1 MKLYIKSI
9 IAMAALLLTTSA
21 VAQGTDE
28 KFVISYQNNGVD
40 CNEGVAGTVVG
51 SVSGTT
57 ATLTVTPVDGYY
69 ITKDQ
74 ITVIKTIPGDN
85 AQTRTPSVSSPVEIT
100 ASSTTADPSGV
111 TTYTFDASD
120 ANFNYEV
127 TANFLS
133 RISIKDA
140 EVTVSGGPFVF
151 TGEPIKP
158 TLSITLGGKKL
169 TLNTDYN
176 AYDNDSIK
184 AGVDKIIT
192 LVGIRKYTGTRT
204 DIKYSIE
211 KAEIAPV
218 VSITGWTYGSSANEP
233 TVTEGNPGN
242 GEVTFA
248 YKVKDASDET
258 YVAEAPATAGDYT
271 VRATIAETD
280 NYKGGTA
287 TANFTIKKAQ
297 AELKYS
303 TDKATATMGKE
314 FTAPTLTVTPEGLEG
329 ITYSSSNTKAATID
343 ENGIVTIVGAE
354 ETTIK
359 ASFAGNETYE
369 AAEASYTL
377 TVSKD
382 KATLKFSAE
391 SAEAIMGKEF
401 TAPTL
406 TVTPEG
412 LEGITYSSSNTKAAT
427 IDENGKVTIVGAEET
442 TIKASF
448 AGNETYEAAEA
459 SYTLTVSKDKA
470 TLKFS
475 AETAEATMGK
485 EFTAPTLTVTPEGLE
500 GITYSSSNTKA
511 ATIDENGKVT
521 IVGAEETTIKASFAG
536 NETYE
541 AAEASYK
548 LTVSKDKATL
558 KFSAET
564 AEATMGKEFT
574 APTLTVTPEGL
585 EGITYSSS
593 NTKAATIDEN
603 GKVTIVGAEETTITA
618 SFAGNETYEAA
629 EASYKLTVSKD
640 KATLKFSAE
649 TAEATMGKEFTAPT
663 LTVTPEGLEGITYSS
678 SNTKAATI
686 DENGKVTIVGAEE
699 TTIKASF
706 AGNETYEAAEASYKL
721 TVSKDNA
728 TFAFSTDKA
737 TATMGKEF
745 TAPTLNNPN
754 SLAVTYTSSKET
766 VATISAEGV
775 VTIVGEGETVIKA
788 AFKGNETYEAVE
800 ASYTLTVSK
809 DKATLAF
816 SAQTATTAIGATFTA
831 PTLDNPNKLAVTYSS
846 SIETVATIN
855 AEGVVTI
862 VGEGETVIKAT
873 FAGNETY
880 EPAEASYTLIVEK
893 GVGQGYALWIG
904 DTQVTE
910 DNKEHIL
917 GDKDQTFTFNPDSK
931 ILLITNNQNKDIVI
945 ESRLDELTIYLNG
958 NKGNKLK
965 KVFFNNLGNAENKGK
980 LVFTTNF
987 NVPGSIDFKNDQGES
1002 VITGFESVEFDSK
1015 SQLTFT
1021 LPEKTTYEYK
1031 NGMMNKTVVDENNIE
1046 TTTPADELSIGQSLT
1061 PIDEV
1066 VTFTLNTLYMKD
1078 ENGNVIRDENGEPKL
1093 PNLVNSVVKD
1103 VLITLPGS
1111 NDANSDEGIS
1121 VDDGD
1126 GKPGITIETVSMTD
1140 KKVKTIAQKVI
1151 DNQTTNTGY
1160 FPGSDDFAKDFV
1172 GMTILLPACSGS
1184 IETDLNTD
1192 PGYEFHA
1199 LIAEEDNAGNL
1210 KSTIKVIPA
1219 GKIKTAFNID
1229 MPSYC
1234 YIYLVQVSASTRLGK
1249 REKVHGKVYSVGVS
1263 VTKAK
1268 SVNPPSEASGGT
1280 LPASEDPNVNETT
1293 TPTPPTGIT
1302 TVNSEQ
1308 QTVKSGWYTLDGQ
1321 KIAEPKQRGL
1331 YIKDG
1336 RKVVIK

>member
-343 ENGIVTIVGAE
+343 ENGKVTIVGAE

-391 SAEAIMGKEF
+391 SAEAI
-401 TAPTL
+401 
-406 TVTPEG
+406 
-412 LEGITYSSSNTKAAT
+412 
-427 IDENGKVTIVGAEET
+427 
-442 TIKASF
+442 
-448 AGNETYEAAEA
+448 
-459 SYTLTVSKDKA
+459 
-470 TLKFS
+470 
-475 AETAEATMGK
+475 
-485 EFTAPTLTVTPEGLE
+485 
-500 GITYSSSNTKA
+500 
-511 ATIDENGKVT
+511 
-521 IVGAEETTIKASFAG
+521 
-536 NETYE
+536 
-541 AAEASYK
+541 
-548 LTVSKDKATL
+548 
-558 KFSAET
+558 
-564 AEATMGKEFT
+564 MGKEFT

>member
-1 MKLYIKSI
+1 
-9 IAMAALLLTTSA
+9 
-21 VAQGTDE
+21 
-28 KFVISYQNNGVD
+28 
-40 CNEGVAGTVVG
+40 
-51 SVSGTT
+51 
-57 ATLTVTPVDGYY
+57 
-69 ITKDQ
+69 
-74 ITVIKTIPGDN
+74 
-85 AQTRTPSVSSPVEIT
+85 
-100 ASSTTADPSGV
+100 
-111 TTYTFDASD
+111 
-120 ANFNYEV
+120 
-127 TANFLS
+127 
-133 RISIKDA
+133 
-140 EVTVSGGPFVF
+140 
-151 TGEPIKP
+151 
-158 TLSITLGGKKL
+158 
-169 TLNTDYN
+169 
-176 AYDNDSIK
+176 
-184 AGVDKIIT
+184 
-192 LVGIRKYTGTRT
+192 
-204 DIKYSIE
+204 
-211 KAEIAPV
+211 
-218 VSITGWTYGSSANEP
+218 
-233 TVTEGNPGN
+233 
-242 GEVTFA
+242 
-248 YKVKDASDET
+248 
-258 YVAEAPATAGDYT
+258 
-271 VRATIAETD
+271 
-280 NYKGGTA
+280 
-287 TANFTIKKAQ
+287 
-297 AELKYS
+297 
-303 TDKATATMGKE
+303 
-314 FTAPTLTVTPEGLEG
+314 
-329 ITYSSSNTKAATID
+329 
-343 ENGIVTIVGAE
+343 
-354 ETTIK
+354 
-359 ASFAGNETYE
+359 
-369 AAEASYTL
+369 
-377 TVSKD
+377 
-382 KATLKFSAE
+382 
-391 SAEAIMGKEF
+391 MGKEF

-442 TIKASF
+442 TIK
-448 AGNETYEAAEA
+448 
-459 SYTLTVSKDKA
+459 
-470 TLKFS
+470 
-475 AETAEATMGK
+475 
-485 EFTAPTLTVTPEGLE
+485 
-500 GITYSSSNTKA
+500 
-511 ATIDENGKVT
+511 
-521 IVGAEETTIKASFAG
+521 
-536 NETYE
+536 
-541 AAEASYK
+541 
-548 LTVSKDKATL
+548 
-558 KFSAET
+558 
-564 AEATMGKEFT
+564 
-574 APTLTVTPEGL
+574 
-585 EGITYSSS
+585 
-593 NTKAATIDEN
+593 
-603 GKVTIVGAEETTITA
+603 A